1 MRERRREAEAERPRV
16 WVRQPGSAPK
26 SLKGCRER
34 QRARAGEGARAG
46 ESQSQR
52 ARGRQEA
59 GRVRETAVEGP
70 LQPDG

>member
-34 QRARAGEGARAG
+34 QRARAGE
-46 ESQSQR
+46 SQSQR

>member
-46 ESQSQR
+46 EPER
-52 ARGRQEA
+52 ARARAREREA
-59 GRVRETAVEGP
+59 GRRQAG
-70 LQPDG
+70 